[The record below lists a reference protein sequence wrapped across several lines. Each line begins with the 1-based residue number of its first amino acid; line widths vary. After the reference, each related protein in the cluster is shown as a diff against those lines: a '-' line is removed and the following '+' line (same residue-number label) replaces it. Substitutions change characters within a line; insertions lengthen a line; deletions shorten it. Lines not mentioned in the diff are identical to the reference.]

1 MVLLKFIIS
10 GWGAVKPYNRGYPV
24 RNKSADRS
32 LGTFFDIYL
41 HKNVSKEANRRSCVS
56 AVEGGCERTLSLH
69 LRPLKLINMGT
80 ASTVLQLTLM
90 LHFVYALLCNR
101 WLFPC
106 ILRPIFFKYA
116 FSFVYTQRTDE
127 AFVEYVNSRRGEKK
141 SSLFSMNENKMKTK
155 RSQRLPGPSWQGTCS
170 VYFRVLH
177 LKFKT

>member
-24 RNKSADRS
+24 RNKSADRG

-106 ILRPIFFKYA
+106 ILRPIFPNMRFLLFTHRGLTRPLWSMLTQDEGRRKAA
-116 FSFVYTQRTDE
+116 FSRWTRIKWRQNAVRGFRDPAGKVPV
-127 AFVEYVNSRRGEKK
+127 AFI
-141 SSLFSMNENKMKTK
+141 
-155 RSQRLPGPSWQGTCS
+155 S
-170 VYFRVLH
+170 VFCI
-177 LKFKT
+177 